1 MEIFLKIVE
10 TVKTVNGA
18 VNSWVWG
25 PVMLVFLVGTGIFL
39 TCGLKFF
46 QVGKIGLWMKNTFG
60 TFFKR
65 SKKTGNNEK
74 AISSFQALCTALGG
88 TVGVG
93 NVVGVATAI
102 AAGGPGAV
110 FWMWFAAFF
119 GMITKYSE
127 IVLGIFYRKKGANNE
142 WIGGA
147 MVYLK
152 EGFSDKKG
160 LKTIGTIL
168 GVLFAIFCVIASFGI
183 GNMSQVNTIAANFEE
198 TFHIPV
204 LVTGGILLVIMAIM
218 AAGGLKSISKVTE
231 KMVPFM
237 SLFYIIGGIIILA
250 TKFNVI
256 GDAFIAIFK
265 GAFGFDA
272 IAGGAVGVVI
282 SKVAKSGI
290 ARGVFSNEA
299 GMGSSALVHSTADVK
314 EPVKQGM
321 WGIFEVFVDTIIIC
335 SLSALVILTSGVI
348 DLSTGLVAEGFTAN
362 KASVLV
368 TEAFVESFGTI
379 GGYFATIA
387 IFFFAFSTVI
397 GWFVYGS
404 KSCEFLLGKVVTVI
418 YKVIFVGMII
428 VGATMELSL
437 AWDIS
442 DTFNGL
448 MAIPNLIGLVV
459 LSCTVFKITKNYFAR
474 LKGEQV
480 EPMLSAYADNQA
492 EMEAKEN

>member
-1 MEIFLKIVE
+1 MEKFFEKLTDINGV
-10 TVKTVNGA
+10 VNG
-18 VNSWVWG
+18 WVWG

-60 TFFKR
+60 TLFKR
-65 SKKTGNNEK
+65 NGKNDKAGDGKT
-74 AISSFQALCTALGG
+74 ISSFQALCTALGG

-102 AAGGPGAV
+102 ATGGPGAV

-119 GMITKYSE
+119 GMITKYAE
-127 IVLGIFYRKKGANNE
+127 IVLGIYYRKRTESGE
-142 WIGGA
+142 WLGGA

-160 LKTIGTIL
+160 LKTLGSVL
-168 GVLFAIFCVIASFGI
+168 GVLFAIFCVLASFGI
-183 GNMSQVNTIAANFEE
+183 GNISQINTIAANFEQ
-198 TFHIPV
+198 TFNIPV
-204 LVTGGILLVIMAIM
+204 MITGIILLVLMAFM
-218 AAGGLKSISKVTE
+218 ALGGLKVIGSVTE

-237 SLFYIIGGIIILA
+237 SAFYIIGAVVIIV
-250 TKFNVI
+250 TKCTVLDDVF
-256 GDAFIAIFK
+256 FAIFK

-272 IAGGAVGVVI
+272 VAGGAIGVVI

-299 GMGSSALVHSTADVK
+299 GLGSSALVHSAADVR
-314 EPVKQGM
+314 EPAKQGM
-321 WGIFEVFVDTIIIC
+321 WGVFEVFIDTIVIC
-335 SLSALVILTSGVI
+335 SLSALVILSSGVI
-348 DLSTGLVAEGFTAN
+348 DLSTGLVADGFTAN

-368 TEAFVESFGTI
+368 TEAFVNSFGSV

-397 GWFVYGS
+397 GWFIYGS
-404 KSCEFLLGKVVTVI
+404 KACEFLLGKVATAI
-418 YKVIFVGMII
+418 YKVTFVCFII
-428 VGATMELSL
+428 VGATMDLSI
-437 AWDIS
+437 AWNIS
-442 DTFNGL
+442 DTFNGM

-459 LSCTVFKITKNYFAR
+459 LSGTVFKITKNYLAR
-474 LKGEQV
+474 FKGENV
-480 EPMLSAYADNQA
+480 APVLSAYDDIQA
-492 EMEAKEN
+492 EMEAKED

>member
-1 MEIFLKIVE
+1 MQQFLAMVE
-10 TVKTVNGA
+10 SVNGK

-46 QVGKIGLWMKNTFG
+46 QVGKIGFWMKNTFG
-60 TFFKR
+60 TLFKKE
-65 SKKTGNNEK
+65 KKVANESK

-110 FWMWFAAFF
+110 FWMWVAAFF
-119 GMITKYSE
+119 GMITKYAE
-127 IVLGIFYRKKGANNE
+127 IVLGIFYRKKNVDGE
-142 WIGGA
+142 WLGGA

-160 LKTIGTIL
+160 LKTLGAVL
-168 GVLFAIFCVIASFGI
+168 GVLFAVFCILASFGI
-183 GNMSQVNTIAANFEE
+183 GNMSQINTIAANFEG

-204 LVTGGILLVIMAIM
+204 MVTGIILLVLMAVM
-218 AAGGLKSISKVTE
+218 ALGGLKLIGSVAE
-231 KMVPFM
+231 KLVPFM
-237 SLFYIIGGIIILA
+237 SAFYIIGAVIIIV
-250 TKFNVI
+250 TKASVL
-256 GDAFIAIFK
+256 GDVFVSIFK

-272 IAGGAVGVVI
+272 IAGGAIGVVI

-299 GMGSSALVHSTADVK
+299 GLGSSALVHSAADVK
-314 EPVKQGM
+314 EPAKQGM
-321 WGIFEVFVDTIIIC
+321 WGVFEVFVDTIVIC
-335 SLSALVILTSGVI
+335 SLSALVILCSGVI
-348 DLSTGLVAEGFTAN
+348 DLSTGLVASGFAAD

-387 IFFFAFSTVI
+387 IFFFAISTVI

-404 KSCEFLLGKVVTVI
+404 KSCEFLFGKATTVI
-418 YKVIFVGMII
+418 YKVIFVCFTL
-428 VGATMELSL
+428 VGATMDLSL
-437 AWDIS
+437 AWDLS

-459 LSCTVFKITKNYFAR
+459 LSGTVFKITKNYFAR
-474 LKGEQV
+474 QKGEQV
-480 EPMLSAYADNQA
+480 APILSAYDDIQA
-492 EMEAKEN
+492 EMEAKKD

>member
-1 MEIFLKIVE
+1 MDKFLEMVEKINGEI
-10 TVKTVNGA
+10 
-18 VNSWVWG
+18 NSWVWG
-25 PVMLVFLVGTGIFL
+25 PVMLIFLVGTGIFL

-60 TFFKR
+60 TLLKKEEKK
-65 SKKTGNNEK
+65 SKDSKT
-74 AISSFQALCTALGG
+74 ISSFQALCTALGG

-110 FWMWFAAFF
+110 FWMWVAAFF
-119 GMITKYSE
+119 GMITKYAE
-127 IVLGIFYRKKGANNE
+127 IVLGIFYRKKNADGE
-142 WIGGA
+142 WLGGA

-160 LKTIGTIL
+160 LKTIGSIL
-168 GVLFAIFCVIASFGI
+168 GVLFALFCVLASFGI
-183 GNMSQVNTIAANFEE
+183 GNMSQINTIAANFEE
-198 TFHIPV
+198 TFNIPII
-204 LVTGGILLVIMAIM
+204 VTGVVLLILVGIMAM
-218 AAGGLKSISKVTE
+218 GGLKRIASFTE
-231 KMVPFM
+231 KLVPFM
-237 SLFYIIGGIIILA
+237 SIFYIIGALVIVA
-250 TKFNVI
+250 TKFTVL
-256 GDAFIAIFK
+256 DDVFDAIFK

-272 IAGGAVGVVI
+272 VAGGAMGVVI

-299 GMGSSALVHSTADVK
+299 GLGSSALVHSTSDVK
-314 EPVKQGM
+314 EPAKQGM
-321 WGIFEVFVDTIIIC
+321 WGVFEVFVDTIIIC
-335 SLSALVILTSGVI
+335 TLSALVILSSGVI
-348 DLSTGLVAEGFTAN
+348 DLSSGLVATGFSAD

-387 IFFFAFSTVI
+387 IFFFAISTVF

-404 KSCEFLLGKVVTVI
+404 KSCEFLFGKIATVV
-418 YKVIFVGMII
+418 YKVIFVCFVM
-428 VGATMELSL
+428 VGATMDLSL

-448 MAIPNLIGLVV
+448 MSIPNLIGLIV
-459 LSCTVFKITKNYFAR
+459 LSGTVFKITKNYLAR

-480 EPMLSAYADNQA
+480 KPVLSAYDDAQ
-492 EMEAKEN
+492 

>member
-1 MEIFLKIVE
+1 MEKFLAAVE
-10 TVKTVNGA
+10 TINGK

-60 TFFKR
+60 QLFKKQDKTKKD
-65 SKKTGNNEK
+65 SKS
-74 AISSFQALCTALGG
+74 ISSFQALCTALGG

-102 AAGGPGAV
+102 AAGGPGAI
-110 FWMWFAAFF
+110 FWMWVAAFF
-119 GMITKYSE
+119 GMITKYAE
-127 IVLGIFYRKKGANNE
+127 IVLGIFYRKKTESGE
-142 WIGGA
+142 WLGGA

-152 EGFSDKKG
+152 EGFAGKKG
-160 LKTIGTIL
+160 FKILGSIL
-168 GVLFAIFCVIASFGI
+168 GVLFAIFCILASFGI
-183 GNMSQVNTIAANFEE
+183 GNMSQINTIAANFDA
-198 TFHIPV
+198 TFNIPV
-204 LVTGGILLVIMAIM
+204 VVTGVVLMALM
-218 AAGGLKSISKVTE
+218 AFMALGGLKRVASFTE
-231 KMVPFM
+231 LLVPFM
-237 SLFYIIGGIIILA
+237 SIFYIIGAVIIVAMNFGELG
-250 TKFNVI
+250 NVF
-256 GDAFIAIFK
+256 AAIFK

-272 IAGGAVGVVI
+272 IAGGAIGVVI

-299 GMGSSALVHSTADVK
+299 GLGSSALVHSAADVK
-314 EPVKQGM
+314 EPAKQGM
-321 WGIFEVFVDTIIIC
+321 WGVFEVFVDTIVIC
-335 SLSALVILTSGVI
+335 SLSALVILSSGVI
-348 DLSTGLVAEGFTAN
+348 DLNTGLVAAGFTAD

-368 TEAFVESFGTI
+368 TEAFVNAFGSV

-387 IFFFAFSTVI
+387 IFFFAISTVI
-397 GWFVYGS
+397 GWFIYGS
-404 KSCEFLLGKVVTVI
+404 KSCEFLFGKTTTDV
-418 YKVIFVGMII
+418 YKAIFISII
-428 VGATMELSL
+428 MVGATMDLSL

-459 LSCTVFKITKNYFAR
+459 MSGTVFKITKNYLAR

-480 EPMLSAYADNQA
+480 APILSAYDDIQA
-492 EMEAKEN
+492 EMEAKED

>member
-1 MEIFLKIVE
+1 MDKFW
-10 TVKTVNGA
+10 KTIENLNGA

-39 TCGLKFF
+39 TFGLRFF
-46 QVGKIGLWMKNTFG
+46 QIGKISFWIKNTIG
-60 TFFKR
+60 TLFKKQDKNLDTK
-65 SKKTGNNEK
+65 S
-74 AISSFQALCTALGG
+74 ISSFQALCTALGG

-127 IVLGIFYRKKGANNE
+127 IVLGVYYRKKTVNDE
-142 WIGGA
+142 WMGGA

-152 EGFSDKKG
+152 EGFADKKG
-160 LKTIGTIL
+160 LKTIGKIL

-183 GNMSQVNTIAANFEE
+183 GNMSQINTIAANFKQ
-198 TFHIPV
+198 TFSIPV
-204 LVTGGILLVIMAIM
+204 IVTGGVLLVVMAFM
-218 AAGGLKSISKVTE
+218 VLGGLKSIASVTE
-231 KMVPFM
+231 KIVPFM
-237 SLFYIIGGIIILA
+237 SIFYILGGIVILV
-250 TKFNVI
+250 TKVGVI
-256 GDAFIAIFK
+256 GEAFSAIFK

-272 IAGGAVGVVI
+272 VAGGAAGVVI

-321 WGIFEVFVDTIIIC
+321 WGVFEVFVDTIVIC
-335 SLSALVILTSGVI
+335 SFSALIILTSGAI
-348 DLSTGLVAEGFTAN
+348 DLSTGLVADGFSADA
-362 KASVLV
+362 ASVLV
-368 TEAFVESFGTI
+368 TEAFVNSFGVV
-379 GGYFATIA
+379 GGYFATLA

-404 KSCEFLLGKVVTVI
+404 KSCEFLMGKAVTVV
-418 YKVIFVGMII
+418 YKVIFVCFIL
-428 VGATMELSL
+428 VGATMNLQL
-437 AWDIS
+437 AWDVS

-448 MAIPNLIGLVV
+448 MAIPNLIGLIV
-459 LSCTVFKITKNYFAR
+459 LSGSVFKITKNYFAR
-474 LKGEQV
+474 LKGQQLS
-480 EPMLSAYADNQA
+480 PMLSAYDDIQQ
-492 EMEAKEN
+492 EMEAKKN

>member
-1 MEIFLKIVE
+1 MEKLLTTIETINGKI
-10 TVKTVNGA
+10 NG
-18 VNSWVWG
+18 WVWG

-60 TFFKR
+60 NLF
-65 SKKTGNNEK
+65 KKTDKKSKESK
-74 AISSFQALCTALGG
+74 TISSFQALCTALGG

-102 AAGGPGAV
+102 AAGGPGAI
-110 FWMWFAAFF
+110 FWMWLAAFF
-119 GMITKYSE
+119 GMITKYAE
-127 IVLGIFYRKKGANNE
+127 IVLGIFYRKRTASGE
-142 WIGGA
+142 WLGGA

-152 EGFSDKKG
+152 EGFAGKKG
-160 LKTIGTIL
+160 LKIL
-168 GVLFAIFCVIASFGI
+168 GSVLGILFAIFCILASFGI
-183 GNMSQVNTIAANFEE
+183 GNMSQINTIAANFEQ
-198 TFHIPV
+198 TFSIPIM
-204 LVTGGILLVIMAIM
+204 VTGVILLVLMAIM
-218 AAGGLKSISKVTE
+218 AFGGLKTIGSVTE

-237 SLFYIIGGIIILA
+237 SLFYIIGGLIILA
-250 TKFNVI
+250 TKITILDDVFV
-256 GDAFIAIFK
+256 AIFK

-272 IAGGAVGVVI
+272 IAGGAIGVVI

-299 GMGSSALVHSTADVK
+299 GLGSSALVHSTADVK
-314 EPVKQGM
+314 EPAKQGM
-321 WGIFEVFVDTIIIC
+321 WGVFEVFVDTIIIC
-335 SLSALVILTSGVI
+335 SLSALVILSSGVI
-348 DLSTGLVAEGFTAN
+348 DLSTGLVAEGFTAS

-368 TEAFVESFGTI
+368 TEAFVNSFGSI
-379 GGYFATIA
+379 GGYFVTIA

-397 GWFVYGS
+397 GWFIYGS
-404 KSCEFLLGKVVTVI
+404 KACEFLFGKIATVV
-418 YKVIFVGMII
+418 YKVIFVCFVI
-428 VGATMELSL
+428 VGATMDLSL

-459 LSCTVFKITKNYFAR
+459 MSGTIFKITKNYLAR

-480 EPMLSAYADNQA
+480 APILSAYEDIQA
-492 EMEAKEN
+492 EMEAK